1 MTMGHKDRKIAVIVA
16 LIVILS
22 ILAVDFAGS
31 HETGNSTNIL
41 SKGHGTVYSL
51 KPVPSL
57 GGTTDFNS
65 SAYTGNIGVDIIFNF
80 SNQNSLNSLLN
91 NLSNP
96 ASSQFQHYLSAIM
109 PAETGADMLVPETT

>member
-1 MTMGHKDRKIAVIVA
+1 MTMGHKDRKFAVIVA

-41 SKGHGTVYSL
+41 SKGHDTVYSL
-51 KPVPSL
+51 NPVPSL

-65 SAYTGNIGVDIIFNF
+65 SAYTGNMMWSHKRWKFKKDEVKT
-80 SNQNSLNSLLN
+80 LLAEKYIKPN
-91 NLSNP
+91 NN
-96 ASSQFQHYLSAIM
+96 
-109 PAETGADMLVPETT
+109 